1 MLSFIIRRTFY
12 SVLILLGVV
21 FLTFVLFH
29 VAAGD
34 PAAAV
39 LGKNAR
45 ADEIDALRRD
55 LGADLPLFYGRC
67 CKTEAFATYRAGEA
81 LRPGVTA
88 VELEKV
94 EPPFNGTYLRF
105 ERQFPISRY
114 GCRVVKNG
122 ETRYFEDDDPSPM
135 FFAEGI
141 EEIEF
146 YRLQESPWN
155 SQFLR
160 ALGEIVSFRP
170 EFPYVRVLDFGKTI
184 TTREP
189 ISKILIRGV
198 WPSLCLMI
206 PVFLGELVIGLA
218 LALVAAA
225 FKDTIIDRVLVLVSV
240 AGMSVSYLVVIIFAQ
255 WFLGYYYDLFPV
267 WGYEGF
273 GYLCLPIL
281 VGILCGIG
289 GNVRFYRTVFVNEL
303 RREYLRTAAAK
314 GLPPFQVYGKHLL
327 RNAAIQIITRASASL
342 PFLFTGS
349 LLLESFFGIPG
360 LGFTGVDALYNS
372 DLQLLKALV
381 ITSALLFVV
390 MNLLADLAYAW
401 ADPRIRLE

>member
-1 MLSFIIRRTFY
+1 MFHFIVRRTLY
-12 SVLILLGVV
+12 SILILLGVV
-21 FLTFVLFH
+21 ALTFVLFN

-45 ADEIDALRRD
+45 PDEVESLRRE
-55 LGADLPLFYGRC
+55 LGADLPLFYGRLC
-67 CKTEAFATYRAGEA
+67 RTEAYSSYRKGEP
-81 LRPGVTA
+81 LLPGV
-88 VELEKV
+88 ELSGSEACFK
-94 EPPFNGTYLRF
+94 E
-105 ERQFPISRY
+105 QFS
-114 GCRVVKNG
+114 G
-122 ETRYFEDDDPSPM
+122 ETPLIMRIVRNGKITEFEAKTAPVLTVDTSGLESVE
-135 FFAEGI
+135 FF
-141 EEIEF
+141 
-146 YRLQESPWN
+146 RRQPSPWN
-155 SQFLR
+155 SQFRR
-160 ALGEIVSFRP
+160 AIAEIVSVRP
-170 EFPYVRVLDFGKTI
+170 AFPYLHVLDFGRTV

-189 ISKILIRGV
+189 ISTILLRGV

-206 PVFLGELVIGLA
+206 PIFLGELIAGLA

-225 FKDTIIDRVLVLVSV
+225 FKDTLIDRALVIVSV

-255 WFLGYYYDLFPV
+255 WVLGYYYDWFPV
-267 WGYEGF
+267 WGFEGIA
-273 GYLCLPIL
+273 YLALPVL

-289 GNVRFYRTVFVNEL
+289 GNVRFYRTVFANEL

-314 GLPPFQVYGKHLL
+314 GLSPLRVYGRHLL
-327 RNAAIQIITRASASL
+327 RNAALQIITRASAAL

-360 LGFTGVDALYNS
+360 LGFAGVDALYNS

-381 ITSALLFVV
+381 VTSALLFIV

>member
-1 MLSFIIRRTFY
+1 MTEYVISMFGFIIRRSLY
-12 SVLILLGVV
+12 SILILVGVV
-21 FLTFVLFH
+21 LLTFVLFN

-45 ADEIDALRRD
+45 ADEVESLRRE
-55 LGADLPLFYGRC
+55 LGADLPLFYGRLC
-67 CKTEAFATYRAGEA
+67 RTEAYSGYVREEP
-81 LRPGVTA
+81 LRPGVEQHGNEILFRRQFAASPVFLRETRNGA
-88 VELEKV
+88 VTIRELKEQSEIALPAEGLEKV
-94 EPPFNGTYLRF
+94 E
-105 ERQFPISRY
+105 
-114 GCRVVKNG
+114 
-122 ETRYFEDDDPSPM
+122 
-135 FFAEGI
+135 FF
-141 EEIEF
+141 
-146 YRLQESPWN
+146 RRQESPWN
-155 SQFLR
+155 SQFRR
-160 ALGEIVSFRP
+160 ALGEIIRFQP
-170 EFPYVRVLDFGKTI
+170 EFPYVKVLDFGRTI
-184 TTREP
+184 STREP
-189 ISKILIRGV
+189 ISTILLRGV
-198 WPSLCLMI
+198 GPSLALMI
-206 PVFLGELVIGLA
+206 PIFLGELTIGVA
-218 LALVAAA
+218 LALLAAA
-225 FKDTIIDRVLVLVSV
+225 FKDSWIDRSLVLLSV

-267 WGYEGF
+267 WGWESWRSLG
-273 GYLCLPIL
+273 LPIL

-314 GLPPFQVYGKHLL
+314 GCSPLSIYGRHLL
-327 RNAAIQIITRASASL
+327 RNAAIQIITRASAAL

-360 LGFTGVDALYNS
+360 LGFTGIDALYNS

-381 ITSALLFVV
+381 VTSALLFVV

>member
-1 MLSFIIRRTFY
+1 MLYFIIRRTLY

-21 FLTFVLFH
+21 LLTFLLFN

-45 ADEIDALRRD
+45 PDEVESLRRE
-55 LGADLPLFYGRC
+55 LGADLPLFFGRRC
-67 CKTEAFATYRAGEA
+67 LTEAYPAYDRAEP
-81 LRPGVTA
+81 LRPGAERKEGAILLHRNFPADQLVMQITDARGKTVETA
-88 VELEKV
+88 VPEE
-94 EPPFNGTYLRF
+94 ETLRF
-105 ERQFPISRY
+105 DEAETER
-114 GCRVVKNG
+114 V
-122 ETRYFEDDDPSPM
+122 E
-135 FFAEGI
+135 FF
-141 EEIEF
+141 
-146 YRLQESPWN
+146 RLQSNPFRT
-155 SQFLR
+155 QFFR
-160 ALGEIVSFRP
+160 ALGEISFHAA
-170 EFPYVRVLDFGKTI
+170 FPYVKVLDFGKTL

-189 ISKILIRGV
+189 ISRILLRGV
-198 WPSLCLMI
+198 WPSLLLMVPI
-206 PVFLGELVIGLA
+206 FLGELVIGVA
-218 LALVAAA
+218 LALLAAA
-225 FKDTIIDRVLVLVSV
+225 FKDSWIDRGLVLISV
-240 AGMSVSYLVVIIFAQ
+240 AGMSISYLVVIIFAQ

-267 WGYEGF
+267 WGFEGWRSL
-273 GYLCLPIL
+273 GLPIL

-314 GLPPFQVYGKHLL
+314 GASPLTIYGRHLL
-327 RNAAIQIITRASASL
+327 RNAAIQIITRASAAL

-360 LGFTGVDALYNS
+360 LGFAGVDALYNS

-381 ITSALLFVV
+381 VTSALLFVV

>member
-1 MLSFIIRRTFY
+1 MLHFIIRRSLY

-21 FLTFVLFH
+21 LLTFVLFN

-45 ADEIDALRRD
+45 PDEVESLRRE
-55 LGADLPLFYGRC
+55 LGADLPLFYGHMCR
-67 CKTEAFATYRAGEA
+67 TEAYSGYVRGEP
-81 LRPGVTA
+81 LRPGVERHGDRIVFRQQFAENPVFLRETRNGHVRWEETGGDA
-88 VELEKV
+88 DLSFPAEGLEKV
-94 EPPFNGTYLRF
+94 EFF
-105 ERQFPISRY
+105 RQ
-114 GCRVVKNG
+114 
-122 ETRYFEDDDPSPM
+122 
-135 FFAEGI
+135 
-141 EEIEF
+141 
-146 YRLQESPWN
+146 QESPWN
-155 SQFLR
+155 SQFFR
-160 ALGEIVSFRP
+160 ALGEIISFRST
-170 EFPYVRVLDFGKTI
+170 FPYVRVLDFGRAI

-189 ISKILIRGV
+189 ISNILLRGV
-198 WPSLCLMI
+198 GPSLALMI
-206 PVFLGELVIGLA
+206 PIFLGELLIGVA
-218 LALVAAA
+218 LALLAAA
-225 FKDTIIDRVLVLVSV
+225 FKDSWIDRGLVLLSV
-240 AGMSVSYLVVIIFAQ
+240 AGMSISYLVVIIFAQ

-267 WGYEGF
+267 WGFEGWRSL
-273 GYLCLPIL
+273 GLPIL

-314 GLPPFQVYGKHLL
+314 GASPLSVYGRHLL
-327 RNAAIQIITRASASL
+327 RNAAIQIITRASAAL

-360 LGFTGVDALYNS
+360 LGFAGVDALYNS

-381 ITSALLFVV
+381 VTSALLFVV

>member
-1 MLSFIIRRTFY
+1 MFHFIVRRTLY
-12 SVLILLGVV
+12 SILILLGVV
-21 FLTFVLFH
+21 ALTFVLFN

-45 ADEIDALRRD
+45 PDEVESLRRE
-55 LGADLPLFYGRC
+55 LGADLPLFYGKRC
-67 CKTEAFATYRAGEA
+67 ATEAFPAWSKGEELPHDVTNGDGKLIFHQRFAARSPIVAQVTRNGATSEC
-81 LRPGVTA
+81 GVGSA
-88 VELEKV
+88 PL
-94 EPPFNGTYLRF
+94 
-105 ERQFPISRY
+105 
-114 GCRVVKNG
+114 
-122 ETRYFEDDDPSPM
+122 
-135 FFAEGI
+135 FATDAAGI
-141 EEIEF
+141 ERVEF
-146 YRLQESPWN
+146 YREQPSPWN
-155 SQFLR
+155 SQFRR
-160 ALGEIVSFRP
+160 ALGEIVSLRP
-170 EFPYVRVLDFGKTI
+170 AFPYLHVLDFGRTV

-189 ISKILIRGV
+189 ISTILLRGV

-206 PVFLGELVIGLA
+206 PIFLGELVAGLA

-225 FKDTIIDRVLVLVSV
+225 FKDTLIDRALVIVSV

-255 WFLGYYYDLFPV
+255 WFLGYYYDWFPV
-267 WGYEGF
+267 WGFEGVAS
-273 GYLCLPIL
+273 LCLPVL

-289 GNVRFYRTVFVNEL
+289 GNVRFYRTVFANEL

-314 GLPPFQVYGKHLL
+314 GLSPFRIYGRHLL
-327 RNAAIQIITRASASL
+327 RNAALQIITRASAAL

-360 LGFTGVDALYNS
+360 LGFAGVDALYNS

-381 ITSALLFVV
+381 VTSALLFIV

>member
-1 MLSFIIRRTFY
+1 MFHFIVRRTLY
-12 SVLILLGVV
+12 SILILLGVV
-21 FLTFVLFH
+21 ALTFALFN

-45 ADEIDALRRD
+45 PDEVESLRRE
-55 LGADLPLFYGRC
+55 LGADLPLFYGKLC
-67 CKTEAFATYRAGEA
+67 ATEAFPAWRKDG
-81 LRPGVTA
+81 
-88 VELEKV
+88 
-94 EPPFNGTYLRF
+94 EPPHGVEHQNGQLTFRQHFPARAPVVAKVTRNGVSSECEVGSAPLF
-105 ERQFPISRY
+105 AIDAAGVERVEFF
-114 GCRVVKNG
+114 RVQ
-122 ETRYFEDDDPSPM
+122 P
-135 FFAEGI
+135 
-141 EEIEF
+141 
-146 YRLQESPWN
+146 SPWN
-155 SQFLR
+155 SQFRR
-160 ALGEIVSFRP
+160 AIAEIVSLRP
-170 EFPYVRVLDFGKTI
+170 AFPYLHVLDFGRTV

-189 ISKILIRGV
+189 ISTILLRGV

-206 PVFLGELVIGLA
+206 PIFLGELIAGLA

-225 FKDTIIDRVLVLVSV
+225 FKDTLIDRALVIVSV

-255 WFLGYYYDLFPV
+255 WFLGYYYGWFPV
-267 WGYEGF
+267 WGFEGIA
-273 GYLCLPIL
+273 YLALPVL

-289 GNVRFYRTVFVNEL
+289 GNVRFYRTVFANEL

-314 GLPPFQVYGKHLL
+314 GLSPLRVYGRHLL
-327 RNAAIQIITRASASL
+327 RNAALQIITRASAAL

-360 LGFTGVDALYNS
+360 LGFAGVDALYNS

-381 ITSALLFVV
+381 VTSALLFIV

>member
-1 MLSFIIRRTFY
+1 MLNFIIRRSCY
-12 SVLILLGVV
+12 SILILLGVV
-21 FLTFVLFH
+21 LLTFLLFN

-45 ADEIDALRRD
+45 PDEVESLRRE
-55 LGADLPLFYGRC
+55 LGADLPLLYGRRC
-67 CKTEAFATYRAGEA
+67 RTEAVPGYAKGEPLPPGAT
-81 LRPGVTA
+81 LREGVIELVPNFPEEKLLMA
-88 VELEKV
+88 VTGADGKV
-94 EPPFNGTYLRF
+94 EERPVRADAPLRF
-105 ERQFPISRY
+105 AQDST
-114 GCRVVKNG
+114 VKV
-122 ETRYFEDDDPSPM
+122 E
-135 FFAEGI
+135 FF
-141 EEIEF
+141 
-146 YRLQESPWN
+146 RLQSNPFN

-160 ALGEIVSFRP
+160 ALGEIIRLRP

-189 ISKILIRGV
+189 IGAILRRGV

-206 PVFLGELVIGLA
+206 PIFLGELVIGLV

-225 FKDTIIDRVLVLVSV
+225 FKDTWIDRGLVLFSV
-240 AGMSVSYLVVIIFAQ
+240 AGMSISYLVVIIFAQ
-255 WFLGYYYDLFPV
+255 WFLGYYYNLFPV
-267 WGYEGF
+267 WGWESWRSLG
-273 GYLCLPIL
+273 LPIL
-281 VGILCGIG
+281 VGIACGIG

-303 RREYLRTAAAK
+303 RKEYLRTAAAK
-314 GLPPFQVYGKHLL
+314 GVSPVKVYGKHLL
-327 RNAAIQIITRASASL
+327 RNAAIQIITRASAVL

-360 LGFTGVDALYNS
+360 LGFTGIDALYNS

-381 ITSALLFVV
+381 VTSALLFVV

>member
-1 MLSFIIRRTFY
+1 MLNFIIRRSLY

-21 FLTFVLFH
+21 LLTFLLFNA
-29 VAAGD
+29 AAGA

-45 ADEIDALRRD
+45 PDEVESLRRE
-55 LGADLPLFYGRC
+55 LGADLPLFFGKRC
-67 CKTEAFATYRAGEA
+67 LTEAFPAYARQEP
-81 LRPGVTA
+81 LRPGVERGNGFILLHRNFPAGELVMRVTDSRGKTVETA
-88 VELEKV
+88 VPETE
-94 EPPFNGTYLRF
+94 TLRF
-105 ERQFPISRY
+105 DEAKTQ
-114 GCRVVKNG
+114 RV
-122 ETRYFEDDDPSPM
+122 E
-135 FFAEGI
+135 FF
-141 EEIEF
+141 
-146 YRLQESPWN
+146 RLQSNPFRT
-155 SQFLR
+155 QFFR
-160 ALGEIVSFRP
+160 ALGEIVSFRAT
-170 EFPYVRVLDFGKTI
+170 FPYVKVLDFGKTI

-189 ISKILIRGV
+189 ISRILLRGV
-198 WPSLCLMI
+198 WPSLLLMVPI
-206 PVFLGELVIGLA
+206 FLGELVIGVVLA
-218 LALVAAA
+218 LIAAA
-225 FKDTIIDRVLVLVSV
+225 FKDSWIDRGLVLISV
-240 AGMSVSYLVVIIFAQ
+240 AGMSISYLVVIIFAQ

-267 WGYEGF
+267 WGFEGWRSL
-273 GYLCLPIL
+273 GLPIL

-314 GLPPFQVYGKHLL
+314 GASPLTIYGRHLL
-327 RNAAIQIITRASASL
+327 RNAAIQIITRASAAL

-360 LGFTGVDALYNS
+360 LGFAGVDALYNS

-381 ITSALLFVV
+381 VTSALLFVV

>member
-1 MLSFIIRRTFY
+1 MLYFILRRSLY

-21 FLTFVLFH
+21 LLTFVLFN

-45 ADEIDALRRD
+45 PDEVESLRRE
-55 LGADLPLFYGRC
+55 LGADLPLFFGRRC
-67 CKTEAFATYRAGEA
+67 LTEAYPAYNRQEP
-81 LRPGVTA
+81 LRPGSERRNGSVLLHRSFPAEELVMRVTGSDGKTVESA
-88 VELEKV
+88 VPDSETLAFDEAKTEQV
-94 EPPFNGTYLRF
+94 E
-105 ERQFPISRY
+105 
-114 GCRVVKNG
+114 
-122 ETRYFEDDDPSPM
+122 
-135 FFAEGI
+135 FF
-141 EEIEF
+141 
-146 YRLQESPWN
+146 RLQSNPFR

-160 ALGEIVSFRP
+160 ALGEIISFRST
-170 EFPYVRVLDFGKTI
+170 FPYVRVLDFGRAI

-189 ISKILIRGV
+189 ISNILLRGV
-198 WPSLCLMI
+198 GPSLALMI
-206 PVFLGELVIGLA
+206 PIFLGELLIGVA
-218 LALVAAA
+218 LALLAAA
-225 FKDTIIDRVLVLVSV
+225 FKDSWIDRGLVLLSV
-240 AGMSVSYLVVIIFAQ
+240 AGMSISYLVVIIFAQ

-267 WGYEGF
+267 WGFEGWRSL
-273 GYLCLPIL
+273 GLPIL

-314 GLPPFQVYGKHLL
+314 GASPLSVYGRHLL
-327 RNAAIQIITRASASL
+327 RNAAIQIITRASAAL

-360 LGFTGVDALYNS
+360 LGFAGVDALYNS

-381 ITSALLFVV
+381 VTSALLFVV

>member
-1 MLSFIIRRTFY
+1 MRMLHFIFRRTVY

-21 FLTFVLFH
+21 LLTFLLFN

-34 PAAAV
+34 PAAAA

-45 ADEIDALRRD
+45 PDEVESLRRE
-55 LGADLPLFYGRC
+55 LGADLPLLFGRDC
-67 CKTEAFATYRAGEA
+67 RTEAYPRYLAGEP
-81 LRPGVTA
+81 LPPGVA
-88 VELEKV
+88 ADEKLISIRRNFRSDAPLV
-94 EPPFNGTYLRF
+94 IRIT
-105 ERQFPISRY
+105 RQDGRR
-114 GCRVVKNG
+114 CRVPVPD
-122 ETRYFEDDDPSPM
+122 EELLLFDPRIVAGVE
-135 FFAEGI
+135 FFRVQPNP
-141 EEIEF
+141 F
-146 YRLQESPWN
+146 H
-155 SQFLR
+155 SQFIR
-160 ALGEIVSFRP
+160 ALGELIRFQP
-170 EFPYVRVLDFGKTI
+170 EFPYIRMLDFGRTI

-189 ISKILIRGV
+189 IRAILARGV
-198 WPSLCLMI
+198 WPSLCLMLPI
-206 PVFLGELVIGLA
+206 FLGELTIGLL

-225 FKDTIIDRVLVLVSV
+225 FKDTWVDRLLVVVSV
-240 AGMSVSYLVVIIFAQ
+240 AGMSISYLVVIIFAQ

-267 WGYEGF
+267 WGWEGF
-273 GYLCLPIL
+273 ASLGLPVL
-281 VGILCGIG
+281 VGIVCGIG

-303 RREYLRTAAAK
+303 RKEYLRTAAAK
-314 GLPPFQVYGKHLL
+314 GVSPIAIYGRHLL
-327 RNAAIQIITRASASL
+327 RNAAIQVITRASAAL

-381 ITSALLFVV
+381 VTSALLFVI

>member
-1 MLSFIIRRTFY
+1 MFHFIVRRTLY
-12 SVLILLGVV
+12 SILILLGVV
-21 FLTFVLFH
+21 ALTFALFN

-45 ADEIDALRRD
+45 PDEVESLRRE
-55 LGADLPLFYGRC
+55 LGADLPLFYGKRC
-67 CKTEAFATYRAGEA
+67 ATEAFPAWRKGEELPHDVTGEDGKLTFRQRFAARAPVVA
-81 LRPGVTA
+81 KVTRNGVTSECEVGA
-88 VELEKV
+88 APVFTLSDAGVEEV
-94 EPPFNGTYLRF
+94 R
-105 ERQFPISRY
+105 
-114 GCRVVKNG
+114 
-122 ETRYFEDDDPSPM
+122 
-135 FFAEGI
+135 
-141 EEIEF
+141 F
-146 YRLQESPWN
+146 YREQPSPWN
-155 SQFLR
+155 SQFRR
-160 ALGEIVSFRP
+160 AIGEIVSIRP
-170 EFPYVRVLDFGKTI
+170 AFPYFHVLDFGRTV

-189 ISKILIRGV
+189 ISTILLRGV

-206 PVFLGELVIGLA
+206 PIFVGELVAGLA

-225 FKDTIIDRVLVLVSV
+225 FKDTLIDRALVIVSV

-255 WFLGYYYDLFPV
+255 WFLGYYYDWFPV
-267 WGYEGF
+267 WGFEGIA
-273 GYLCLPIL
+273 CLALPVL

-289 GNVRFYRTVFVNEL
+289 GNVRFYRTVFANEL

-314 GLPPFQVYGKHLL
+314 GLSPVRIYGRHLL
-327 RNAAIQIITRASASL
+327 RNAALQIITRASAAL

-360 LGFTGVDALYNS
+360 LGFAGVDALYNS

-381 ITSALLFVV
+381 VTSALLFIV